1 VSEPPASRRPLVLA
15 CALLALAA
23 LGLALGLPAQALR
36 ERVAPIPHF
45 GAAAIEDFP
54 FAYGAPG
61 AIAEVPDPVG
71 SGERVLRMT
80 VSNRD
85 VRPLTPTENPRAEL
99 VSPDLIGPGAN
110 VWVATKFLVPATY
123 PEIDPDGWVT
133 LVSVYGPPFYG
144 SSPWRLELA
153 GESLQWQRNST
164 YDFDTPFRQPLVRGR
179 WTSVLL
185 HERFGRRGFV
195 EMWIDGRPIEFFA
208 GRSGEGARRLRMA
221 TMDHS
226 NDEGR
231 NSVRIS
237 QYREEG
243 MFARG
248 TIYFGALEVGP
259 TRDSVATR

>member
-1 VSEPPASRRPLVLA
+1 MSEPLASRRPLVLA

-45 GAAAIEDFP
+45 AGAAVEDFP

-80 VSNRD
+80 VSNGD

-110 VWVATKFLVPATY
+110 VWVATKFLVPAAY
-123 PEIDPDGWVT
+123 PEVDPGGWVT
-133 LVSVYGPPFYG
+133 LVSVYGPPFHG
-144 SSPWRLELA
+144 TSPWRLELA
-153 GESLQWQRNST
+153 GDYLQWQRNAT
-164 YDFDTPFRQPLVRGR
+164 YDFDTPFKQPLVRGR
-179 WTSVLL
+179 WISLLL

-195 EMWIDGRPIEFFA
+195 EMWIDGQPAIE
-208 GRSGEGARRLRMA
+208 RLRMA

-226 NDEGR
+226 NDEGP

-248 TIYFGALEVGP
+248 TIYFGGLEVGP
-259 TRDSVATR
+259 TRGSVAPR